1 MKIDGYQFQSCFA
14 PYIEMFI
21 QEKRAAGFVYESEE
35 WKLKHFDA
43 FCVEEAVTEPLL
55 DRDLVKK
62 WGTLRDGEA
71 LVTCSARISII
82 RQFALF
88 LAPLGIESYIP
99 SNFYKAEKMVVHIL
113 SDDEIKAFFKEVD
126 TYIPAINITGF
137 FRMAVEYKVIFR
149 LIYCCGL
156 RISEAR
162 RLRWK
167 DVDLKRG
174 TICILQSKGHKDRL
188 SYIAEDLTDMLLAYE
203 KLLHDKYRCLSD
215 WVFPAR
221 ETDKCLCNGT
231 IDSKFRE
238 FWALTPYAEGCD
250 KAPTVHCLRHT
261 FVVKRMNLW
270 MEEGIPLKEMLPFL
284 SRYLGHQSP
293 SETFYYYHQV
303 VDAFRIIR
311 EKDLTGKLVIPE
323 VMPYE

>member
-1 MKIDGYQFQSCFA
+1 MKIIGYQFQSCFA

-21 QEKRAAGFVYESEE
+21 QEKRAAGFIYESEE

-43 FCVEEAVTEPLL
+43 FCVEESVTEPLL
-55 DRDLVKK
+55 DRELVKK
-62 WGTLRDGEA
+62 WGKLRDGEA
-71 LVTCSARISII
+71 LVTCSARTSII

-99 SNFYKAEKMVVHIL
+99 SNFYKAEKTLVHIL
-113 SDDEIKAFFKEVD
+113 SDAEIKAFFNEADK
-126 TYIPAINITGF
+126 YIPTISITGF
-137 FRMAVEYKVIFR
+137 YRLAVEYRVIFR

-167 DVDLKRG
+167 DVDLKQG
-174 TICILQSKGHKDRL
+174 MLCILQSKGHKDRL
-188 SYIAEDLTDMLLAYE
+188 IYMAKDLTELLQAYE
-203 KLLHDKYRCLSD
+203 NLLHNKYHYLSD

-221 ETDKCLCNGT
+221 ETDRCLSNGT
-231 IDSKFRE
+231 IDHKFRE
-238 FWALTPYAEGCD
+238 FWALTPYAEVCD

-270 MEEGIPLKEMLPFL
+270 MKEGIPLKEMLPFL

-293 SETFYYYHQV
+293 NETFYYYHQV
-303 VDAFRIIR
+303 AEAFRIIR
-311 EKDLTGKLVIPE
+311 EKDQTGKLVIPE
-323 VMPYE
+323 VIPYE